1 MVIALCEYTKNHKSV
16 YYINQW
22 IYVYEFYFKKAV
34 TKKKTRQ
41 MNQMTAKD
49 PCHHDLAWIFSN
61 ISYKIGKI

>member
-34 TKKKTRQ
+34 TKKKNKADEPDDSQ
-41 MNQMTAKD
+41 GPLPSWPGLDFLQYF
-49 PCHHDLAWIFSN
+49 I
-61 ISYKIGKI
+61 